1 MAERHGLLS
10 DQWHLVEGLHAALRP
25 DCPVRRQEF
34 RGRLWYVVSDPFS
47 NRHFR
52 LRPEAWRFLSALD
65 RRRTVGECWR
75 ELLERAPEA
84 APGQREV
91 IELLA
96 QLHGA
101 NLLLVDTA
109 LESWSMIQRRR
120 KEQQRTARQQ
130 WLNFLFLR
138 IPLFDPDALLEK
150 LSGVGRWLLGP
161 LGAVVWVIVILA
173 GLKAVIENSGL
184 LREQTQGVLAASNL
198 AWLYLTWALVKVFH
212 ELGHGMMTK
221 RFGGEVRSCGVMLL
235 VFTPVPFVDASAAWT
250 FRKRWQRMLVGA
262 AGMLF
267 ELFLAAIAALVWA
280 RSGGEGAVGQVAYN
294 VMFLASVSTVLFN
307 ANPLLRFDG
316 YYLLADAVGVPN
328 LQAQA
333 ARQWRRWFERGAL
346 GLDGPSRVSPTR
358 TGATWLG
365 VYGAAAAA
373 YRVFVLLVIVA
384 FIAGQLFEVGLLL
397 AAVGLVAWLGA
408 PVVRFYRYLFAESH
422 VREARTRALIWGVG
436 LPALLAVGLMAVP
449 MPHAVRA
456 PGVVE
461 GGWTTEV
468 FAGAAGRIVELPVA
482 SGRQVEGGQ
491 VLVRLESPEL
501 NAQREELEALRREVG
516 VRRAMAWSRLPA
528 VLDPLDQQL
537 RSIEAQ
543 LRENEARR
551 EALVVRAPRAG
562 VWSSPGL
569 EVRLGANVPRGTLL
583 GRLRESETLRFTTV
597 VRARDVERLTR
608 SERKE
613 GEVRLRGATAE
624 AIAVNL
630 AALRPAESQ
639 RLPSPALGWRAGG
652 EVPTDPEDPD
662 GVRALD
668 PFFVM
673 EATLPAEAVPALYL
687 RTGVLRVALDPQPW
701 GRQAARWVRQFI
713 QERYGR

>member
-10 DQWHLVEGLHAALRP
+10 DQWHLVEGLQAELRP

-75 ELLERAPEA
+75 TLLEKSPES

-101 NLLLVDTA
+101 NLLLVDSS
-109 LESWSMIQRRR
+109 LESWSMIDRRR

-138 IPLFDPDALLEK
+138 IPLFDPNALLEK
-150 LSGVGRWLLGP
+150 LNGVGRRALGP
-161 LGAVVWVIVILA
+161 AGAVLWAVTLLA
-173 GLKAVIENSGL
+173 GAKAVIENAGL
-184 LREQTQGVLAASNL
+184 LREQTQGVLALSNL
-198 AWLYLTWALVKVFH
+198 AWLYVTWALVKVFH

-250 FRKRWQRMLVGA
+250 FRARWQRLLVGA
-262 AGMLF
+262 GGMMF

-280 RSGGEGAVGQVAYN
+280 RTGGEGAVGQVAYN
-294 VMFLASVSTVLFN
+294 VMFLASVSTVFFN

-328 LQAQA
+328 LHQQA
-333 ARQWRRWFERGAL
+333 ARQWRRWFERWGL
-346 GLDGPSRVSPTR
+346 GIDGPAPVSPTR
-358 TGATWLG
+358 GGAVGLG
-365 VYGAAAAA
+365 AYGAAAAV

-397 AAVGLVAWLGA
+397 AVFGLVAWLGA
-408 PVVRFYRYLFAESH
+408 PVIRFYRYLFAESQ
-422 VREARTRALIWGVG
+422 ARDARPRALLWGVG
-436 LPALLAVGLMAVP
+436 LPVVLGAGLMIVP
-449 MPHAVRA
+449 MPQAVRA

-461 GGWTTEV
+461 GGWTSEV
-468 FAGAAGRIVELPVA
+468 FAGAPGRIAELPVA
-482 SGRQVEGGQ
+482 SGQTVEAGEI
-491 VLVRLESPEL
+491 LVRLESPDL
-501 NAQREELEALRREVG
+501 VGQREELEALRREVQ

-528 VLDPLDQQL
+528 VIDPLDQQL

-543 LRENEARR
+543 LRENAVRQA
-551 EALVVRAPRAG
+551 ALVVTAPRAG
-562 VWSSPGL
+562 IWSAPAL
-569 EVRLGANVPRGTLL
+569 EMRLGAEVPRGTLL
-583 GRLRESETLRFTTV
+583 GRLRGEETLRFTTI
-597 VRARDVERLTR
+597 VRARDVDRLTR
-608 SERKE
+608 SQRKD
-613 GEVRLRGATAE
+613 GEVRLRGAAAE
-624 AIAVNL
+624 AISVRL
-630 AALRPAESQ
+630 AALRPAESR

-652 EVPTDPEDPD
+652 EVPTDPEDPA

-673 EATLPAEAVPALYL
+673 EATLPEKAAPALYL
-687 RTGVLRVALDPQPW
+687 RTGVLRIALDPQPW
-701 GRQAARWVRQFI
+701 GQQGWRRLRQFI
-713 QERYGR
+713 QEHYGR